1 MGPRPGKAGVIVPCA
16 GFGKRMG
23 QEIPKQF
30 IAIQGKPIFIYTLE
44 KLDSCPAVDDVVL
57 VVSSDYEN
65 AIKKTITEWS
75 IRKVSRI
82 VAGGKERQD
91 SVCRGLQNLA
101 TDVGI
106 VAIHDSVRPFVSVDK
121 IQEVIESARDR
132 GAAILAVPVKDT
144 VKKADNRWVE
154 ETLDREKLWAI
165 QTPQAFRREWIEA
178 GYEKATQE
186 GFIGTDDA
194 MLVERLGHHV
204 YIVGGEEKNI
214 KITSPEDLLW
224 AEQIIKRGEW

>member
-1 MGPRPGKAGVIVPCA
+1 
-16 GFGKRMG
+16 MG